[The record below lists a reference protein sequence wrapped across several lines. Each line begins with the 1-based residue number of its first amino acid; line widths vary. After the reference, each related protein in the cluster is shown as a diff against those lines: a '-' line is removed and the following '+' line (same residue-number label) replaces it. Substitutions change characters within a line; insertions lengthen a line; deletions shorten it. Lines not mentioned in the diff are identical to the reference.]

1 MFSGTITMP
10 SKMIL
15 MRAVNNNYV
24 GFRRQGKTFIIAVP
38 NKDIINKCSQ
48 HISTS
53 SKIFLKE
60 VTLMNVKDEIT
71 NIFPEFEELSC
82 NKVMMDTDVKLLIE
96 KQEPEPFFYQ
106 YIDTDEFMMYPFT
119 KNIGVVFIDKYV
131 RETNKHIVLNA
142 HVIAPAFTPE
152 LFEL

>member
-1 MFSGTITMP
+1 MFVSTMP

-24 GFRRQGKTFIIAVP
+24 GFRRQGKTFIIGVP
-38 NKDIINKCSQ
+38 NKEIIKKCSQ

-60 VTLMNVKDEIT
+60 VAFMNVKELINDT
-71 NIFPEFEELSC
+71 FPDFEELSC
-82 NKVMMDTDVKLLIE
+82 DRVMMDTDVKLLVE
-96 KQEPEPFFYQ
+96 KQDPEPLFYQ

-119 KNIGVVFIDKYV
+119 KNIGVVFVDKYV

-142 HVIAPAFTPE
+142 HVIAPAYTPQ

>member
-1 MFSGTITMP
+1 MFSSTMP

-24 GFRRQGKTFIIAVP
+24 GFRRQGKTFIIGVT
-38 NKDIINKCSQ
+38 NKDIIKKCSQ
-48 HISTS
+48 HISPS
-53 SKIFLKE
+53 SKMFLKE
-60 VTLMNVKDEIT
+60 VAFINVKQLINDT
-71 NIFPEFEELSC
+71 LPEFEELSC
-82 NKVMMDTDVKLLIE
+82 DKIMMDSDVKLLVE
-96 KQEPEPFFYQ
+96 KQEPEPLFYQ

-119 KNIGVVFIDKYV
+119 KNIGVVFIDRYV

-142 HVIAPAFTPE
+142 HVIAPAYTPE

>member
-1 MFSGTITMP
+1 MLSGTMP

-24 GFRRQGKTFIIAVP
+24 GFRRQGNTFIIAVP
-38 NKDIINKCSQ
+38 NKDIIQKCSK

-53 SKIFLKE
+53 SKMFLKE
-60 VTLMNVKDEIT
+60 VFFTNVKQDIS
-71 NIFPEFEELSC
+71 EELSC
-82 NKVMMDTDVKLLIE
+82 NKVLMDTDVKLIIE
-96 KQEPEPFFYQ
+96 KQDPEPLFYQ